1 MNDSLITVENVSK
14 KFCREL
20 KRSLRYGV
28 YDLVKELL
36 GQRQEGLVL
45 RKKEFWAIKDV
56 GFELK
61 RGEVLGLIGPNGAG
75 KTTLLRMLNGLIK
88 PDAGRI
94 TVRGRVGALIQLGAG
109 FNPVLTGLENIYINA
124 AILGIPK
131 KEIDH
136 KLDSIIEFADL
147 GEFMDAPVQSYSSG
161 MVVRLGFS
169 VAINLKPDIMLV
181 DEVLAVGD
189 IAFRN
194 KCLDAIQAIRG
205 SGVAFVFVSHN
216 LEQVD
221 RLCDK
226 AVFLKGGRLA
236 AIGPTADVIS
246 AYVQD
251 STQTKQAQAKT
262 TIYHVP
268 GTEKFMQVLDV
279 LLLDNQGQQVEQIV
293 SGTPLTIQMTFEARQ
308 TMESPL
314 FMFIIEPLDRR
325 IIAAYV
331 FQDRLDN
338 LHSFEPGVHTIQT
351 RLPKFSLLAGS
362 YVLRGGVYSKNLIT
376 LYGKYANLAAISV
389 SPRHNQM
396 VLTNSSG
403 CVELES
409 HWQVVN

>member
-1 MNDSLITVENVSK
+1 MSETLINMQNVSK

-28 YDLVKELL
+28 YDLVKELT
-36 GQRQEGLVL
+36 GQRQDGLRL
-45 RKKEFWAIKDV
+45 RKKEFWAIKNV
-56 GFELK
+56 SFELK

-88 PDAGRI
+88 PDAGQI
-94 TVRGRVGALIQLGAG
+94 IVRGRVGALIQLGAG

-131 KEIDH
+131 KEID
-136 KLDSIIEFADL
+136 KKIDSIIEFADL
-147 GEFMDAPVQSYSSG
+147 GEFMEAPVQSYSSG

-169 VAINLKPDIMLV
+169 VAINLRPDIMLV

-226 AVFLKGGRLA
+226 AVFLKKGHLIS
-236 AIGPTADVIS
+236 IGPTADVIS
-246 AYVQD
+246 DYVQD
-251 STQTKQAQAKT
+251 SAKSKSQQKNT

-268 GTEKFMQVLDV
+268 GTEEFLQVQDV
-279 LLLDNQGQQVEQIV
+279 SLLDDWEHQLDHVV
-293 SGTPLTIQMTFEARQ
+293 SGASLTIQMTFEARQ
-308 TMESPL
+308 TLESPL

-331 FQDRLDN
+331 IQER
-338 LHSFEPGVHTIQT
+338 HKSCYTFEPGFHTIHT
-351 RLPKFSLLAGS
+351 KLPKCSLLPGS
-362 YVLRGGVYSKNLIT
+362 YTLRGGAYSKNLIT
-376 LYGKYANLAAISV
+376 LYGKYSNLAMIHV
-389 SPRHNQM
+389 TPRPNQM
-396 VLTNSSG
+396 VLSNAGG

-409 HWQVVN
+409 IWQVVS

>member
-1 MNDSLITVENVSK
+1 MDETLIDAQKVSK

-28 YDLVKELL
+28 YDLVKELI
-36 GQRQEGLVL
+36 GQRHDGFKL
-45 RKKEFWAIKDV
+45 RKKEFWAIKEVD
-56 GFELK
+56 FKLK

-88 PDAGRI
+88 PDAGQI

-109 FNPVLTGLENIYINA
+109 FNPLLTGLENIYINA

-131 KEIDH
+131 KEIDR

-147 GEFMDAPVQSYSSG
+147 GEFIEAPVQSYSSG

-169 VAINLKPDIMLV
+169 VAINLRPDIMLV

-194 KCLDAIQAIRG
+194 KCLDAIQTIRG

-226 AVFLKGGRLA
+226 AIFLKNGRLVS
-236 AIGPTADVIS
+236 IGPTADVIS
-246 AYVQD
+246 DYVLD
-251 STQTKQAQAKT
+251 SAKSKAEQRNT

-268 GTEKFMQVLDV
+268 GTENFLQVRNV
-279 LLLDNQGQQVEQIV
+279 TLLDDQGHQVEQVV
-293 SGTPLTIQMTFEARQ
+293 SGDHLTIQMTFEAKQ
-308 TMESPL
+308 NLESSL

-331 FQDRLDN
+331 IQERLDDRY
-338 LHSFEPGVHTIQT
+338 SFKPGFHTIHAK
-351 RLPKFSLLAGS
+351 LPKFSLLPGT
-362 YVLRGGVYSKNLIT
+362 YTLRGGAYSKNLVT
-376 LYGKYANLAAISV
+376 LYGKYANLAMIHV
-389 SPRHNQM
+389 IPRPNQM
-396 VLTNSSG
+396 VLSNSDG
-403 CVELES
+403 FVELES
-409 HWQVVN
+409 NWQVVS